1 MKEQRKKFLIRFLI
15 CLFGIYIL
23 ITNMFVAIICTVL
36 LMRNN
41 IAVTEYVLSIIYVCL
56 TSFAYYKATTYFLYQ
71 KTYKMVETP
80 EKIVIYTNTDKYSI
94 RKTDI
99 KFQKLS
105 LIKLT
110 KLKWKIGVSVN
121 GNKIK
126 IFYIDKKIK
135 E

>member
-1 MKEQRKKFLIRFLI
+1 
-15 CLFGIYIL
+15 
-23 ITNMFVAIICTVL
+23 
-36 LMRNN
+36 
-41 IAVTEYVLSIIYVCL
+41 
-56 TSFAYYKATTYFLYQ
+56 
-71 KTYKMVETP
+71 MVETP

-126 IFYIDKKIK
+126 IFYIIYYIYNNIK
-135 E
+135 YIFMILLFS

>member
-56 TSFAYYKATTYFLYQ
+56 TSFAYYKVATYFLYQ
-71 KTYKMVETP
+71 KIYKMVETP
-80 EKIVIYTNTDKYSI
+80 EQQKGGYCYIFMQKYS
-94 RKTDI
+94 
-99 KFQKLS
+99 
-105 LIKLT
+105 
-110 KLKWKIGVSVN
+110 KISKNQVFNDS
-121 GNKIK
+121 
-126 IFYIDKKIK
+126 
-135 E
+135 